1 VTGVDGSDAADGRLV
16 DGEGPDA
23 GEAGLAD
30 AVAVAV
36 GEAAVGEVVTGF
48 DGPPDEPCAPLLGE
62 QAHSGRSAVAARRAN
77 ERMTQCGRYRR
88 VMPVVSLP
96 DTEWIEMV
104 GPVAGIEAVPWD
116 IVAEPPRRDEIELV
130 VPPYIG
136 DREPLRRL
144 AMLPSL
150 RAVQLLTA
158 GYDDVLPLLPP
169 GVTLANAAG
178 VHDAST
184 AELAVGLALAVL
196 RGVPDMVRAQD
207 RARWVPLSGRPAL
220 ADKRVLILGYGSIGR
235 AVARRLTG
243 FEVTLTAVA
252 SQARAGDD
260 LVPRVHG
267 IDELPGLLPHH
278 DVVVVI
284 VPLSPATTGLV
295 DRDFLAA
302 MPDGALLVNVARGKV
317 VDTDALVE
325 ATAIGRIMAALDVT
339 DPEPLPDD
347 HPLWRSPGVL
357 VSPHV
362 GGDTSAF
369 APRAVALVRE
379 QLTSLLRGEPL
390 RNVVG
395 TGETV
400 RADGDAVRAT

>member
-1 VTGVDGSDAADGRLV
+1 M
-16 DGEGPDA
+16 
-23 GEAGLAD
+23 
-30 AVAVAV
+30 
-36 GEAAVGEVVTGF
+36 VVTGF

-62 QAHSGRSAVAARRAN
+62 QAHSGRSAVAARSAN

-136 DREPLRRL
+136 DRAPLRRL

-184 AELAVGLALAVL
+184 AE
-196 RGVPDMVRAQD
+196 RGRAGAGRAARGARHGARQD
-207 RARWVPLSGRPAL
+207 RARWVPLGGRPAL

-252 SQARAGDD
+252 SRARAGDD

-284 VPLSPATTGLV
+284 VPLSAATTGLV
-295 DRDFLAA
+295 DRDFLAGL
-302 MPDGALLVNVARGKV
+302 PDGALLVNVARGKV

-325 ATAIGRIMAALDVT
+325 ATATGRVMAALDVT

-357 VSPHV
+357 VGPHV

-379 QLTSLLRGEPL
+379 QLTSLVRGEPL

-395 TGETV
+395 GGDAV